1 MKDNENKRE
10 DLEEKTEEVRPE
22 EIGAAPSGK
31 NEKFKKFRNGFN
43 KFFTVFKYLVVAVIL
58 LYVLTYLVMCAFVG
72 KDDKASAAVAPVA
85 YQAAEA
91 VSVSSENSDTVL
103 YEIGNIG
110 FFDTFNGSTS
120 TAPTSYTNITNK
132 YILQNPASNPDNLFY
147 RTADAQS
154 FAYPLGNS
162 SFLGVW
168 TYMGSIYITDLIHSG
183 VGQDYNVISYKLEYY
198 GISYDSYNGP
208 AAAYA
213 NIYKAE
219 GTVNYLMDSITDIP
233 SGLTYEFLYK
243 QSLGFYCS
251 TSSTNGLPLSNM
263 NSKISHFYLPCS
275 QEVEYRV
282 FNLAPVENN
291 ALLTPFAPSLTVA
304 LGYKDT
310 AVNSAYQKIK
320 NEILNEVEILPSY
333 NDGYTQGFAD
343 GSKQT
348 ADAAYTTGYNNG
360 YSKGQEV
367 GNEEG
372 YALGEAAGYDKG
384 YDAGLQ
390 EAADS
395 SYSAGYTAG
404 ETDGYN
410 DGYSQGQYDGYNQG
424 YKSGL
429 TTGKILGSSEGEQI
443 GYDKGYAA
451 GVAATEDRYETGK
464 SDGIAIGRQEREDEI
479 LSNVSD
485 PVYKQIVSQEYT
497 AIFEEGY
504 SDGYSVGIEE
514 NQEAAFQAGVNSVKE
529 MNNVIGAVGDVSV
542 GIFSNF
548 IYPVMQFE
556 VAGISLLSIFCGIAI
571 LALIFWAVKML
582 MGI

>member
-31 NEKFKKFRNGFN
+31 SEKFKKFRNGFN

-58 LYVLTYLVMCAFVG
+58 FYVLTYLVMCAFVG

-168 TYMGSIYITDLIHSG
+168 IYMGSIYITDLIHSG

-198 GISYDSYNGP
+198 GISYGSLDGP

-213 NIYKAE
+213 NIYKAD

-384 YDAGLQ
+384 YDVGLQ

-404 ETDGYN
+404 ETDGY
-410 DGYSQGQYDGYNQG
+410 SQGQYDGYNKG
-424 YKSGL
+424 YQSGL

-479 LSNVSD
+479 LSNTHD
-485 PVYKQIVSQEYT
+485 PVYKQIVSQEYN
-497 AIFEEGY
+497 AIFDEGY

-529 MNNVIGAVGDVSV
+529 MNSIINVVPDIANSM
-542 GIFSNF
+542 FNEF
-548 IYPVMQFE
+548 ILPVAQFE
-556 VAGISLLSIFCGIAI
+556 IGGVSLINIAIGILVFLLLSG
-571 LALIFWAVKML
+571 LVKFFL
-582 MGI
+582 